1 MKITELTKRN
11 IIFTVPENNEGG
23 YVHMGLILGEKHN
36 FIIDTGMGESN
47 INAIRDYIGCDTKP
61 IITIITH
68 AHWDHI
74 FGNSALKDGVIVSHI
89 SCRKQINDEWDTK
102 TQNRIEKNRE
112 FIDAQIH
119 KCLPNVTFEGSMH
132 FPDDG
137 ISLFH
142 TPGHTDGCICIYDAV
157 GKVLYTG
164 DSFGIWEGKAYLWT
178 NNNHESSAHLIDVYK
193 KCDFEICVPSHSE
206 PQTREVIALL
216 EAAYINDEQGGSKCN
231 LT

>member
-47 INAIRDYIGCDTKP
+47 IKAIRDYIGNDTKP

-68 AHWDHI
+68 AHCDHF
-74 FGNSALKDGVIVSHI
+74 FGNSALRDGIIVSHVL
-89 SCRKQINDEWDTK
+89 CHKQMDEEWDTK
-102 TQNRIEKNRE
+102 TQDHIKKRSE
-112 FIDAQIH
+112 FIDSKIH
-119 KCLPNVTFEGSMH
+119 KCLPNVTFEGNMH

-137 ISLFH
+137 ISIFH
-142 TPGHTDGCICIYDAV
+142 TPGHTDGCICVYDAV

-164 DSFGIWEGKAYLWT
+164 DSFGVSEGRAYLWT
-178 NNNHESSAHLIDVYK
+178 NYNHEASAQLIEIYK

-206 PQTREVIALL
+206 PQTKEVITLL
-216 EAAYINDEQGGSKCN
+216 EAAYAEEKEVTNAI
-231 LT
+231 